1 MKTMNKNFKLSVL
14 AVAVAGALSAL
25 PAQADDQEAA
35 ALKTPSNF
43 LELGPIYN
51 SADSAKYGEYTGL
64 DRSGWYLGGNLGV
77 RGGNAYSNNE
87 GGGTERWS
95 IFGDDLGLTSRN
107 LRATSSN
114 QGSWSVGVVYDEL
127 RHYITDTYTTPY
139 MGAMG
144 NNVFTLPSNFGT
156 ASNTTALNTTQL
168 GAFHP
173 LEISSTRANTTFNS
187 NLIINSRWNVSFDYN
202 HLDQSGAKLMGFGAA
217 ALNGANGEVVSI
229 LPMPTNWQTD
239 TINLALNWKGDKGHM
254 TGSYFGSLFRNNY
267 NQVTFETF
275 GGANTLQNMSTAPSN
290 MFHQLNLS
298 GGYAF
303 SDRTKLAGNLS
314 YGRNTQDTGFVV
326 DPGMMVS
333 PAPRSSLGGLVN
345 NSHGDLKLTDQTTRK
360 LKLTAGIKYD
370 ERDNQT
376 SSNIYNFNAI
386 SGETG
391 SIANYPN
398 TPLSTRK
405 YLVELAGDYAL
416 AQRQSVR
423 VAYAYEDV
431 SRWCNQYAVNAGY
444 PAGTNCVVA
453 TATKD
458 NRLDAT
464 YKLKANDSLDFRLG
478 YLYSDRNS
486 NFDPNAIAAF
496 IGTKGNPV
504 TATTLVPG
512 LNAGDFPGFYPM
524 FDASRT
530 EQGPKANVNWQVSDR
545 LSLALGGK
553 YLEDNY
559 YDSTY
564 GVKNGKFWSLNLDA
578 NYLYRENGSV
588 SAYFTRQSRERTMT
602 NLQNGPT
609 TTTTATATRISVP
622 ANGSWNN
629 TLTDDDT
636 TFGLGAK
643 QGGLMHGKLE
653 LTGDITYSLGNT
665 NYGTQLNYA
674 TTTTTGLTCSDPS
687 IMSCG
692 SLPDIRNAMTQLKLG
707 GAYQVDKNSKVAL
720 KYIYQHLNSN
730 DYYFNGYQYGYT
742 PTTLLP
748 SNQQPGSYNVNT
760 VAVTYVYNF

>member
-1 MKTMNKNFKLSVL
+1 MKNMNPHFKLSVL
-14 AVAVAGALSAL
+14 ALAVAAALTAL

-64 DRSGWYLGGNLGV
+64 DRSGWYLGGNMGI
-77 RGGNAYSNNE
+77 RGGNAYNNNE

-95 IFGDDLGLTSRN
+95 IFGDDLGLTSRT
-107 LRATSSN
+107 LKGTYSN
-114 QGSWSVGVVYDEL
+114 QGSWSVGVGYDEL
-127 RHYITDTYTTPY
+127 RHYITDTYQTPY

-144 NNVFTLPSNFGT
+144 NNVFTLPSSFGT
-156 ASNTTALNTTQL
+156 ASNTTTLNSAQL

-173 LEISSTRANTTFNS
+173 LEISSTRANTSFNS
-187 NLIINSRWNVSFDYN
+187 NLIINSRLNLSFDYN

-217 ALNGANGEVVSI
+217 ALNGASGEVVSI
-229 LPMPTNWQTD
+229 LPMPTSYQTD

-254 TGSYFGSLFRNNY
+254 TGGYYGSLFRNNY
-267 NQVTFETF
+267 NQVTFQTF

-290 MFHQLNLS
+290 MFHQLNLA
-298 GGYAF
+298 GGYNF
-303 SDRTKLAGNLS
+303 SERTKFAGNLS
-314 YGRNTQDTGFVV
+314 YGRNTQDSGFVV

-333 PAPRSSLGGLVN
+333 PMPRTSLDGLVN
-345 NSHGDLKLTDQTTRK
+345 TTHADMKLTDQTTRK
-360 LKLTAGIKYD
+360 LKLSAGLKYD

-386 SGETG
+386 SGETA

-405 YLVELAGDYAL
+405 YQVELAGDYAL
-416 AQRQSVR
+416 AKKQNLRL
-423 VAYAYEDV
+423 AYTYEDT
-431 SRWCNQYAVNAGY
+431 SRWCNQYGVNAGY

-453 TATKD
+453 TSTKD
-458 NRLDAT
+458 NRMDAT
-464 YKLKANDSLDFRLG
+464 YKLQPYESLNVRLG
-478 YLYSDRNS
+478 YVYSDRNS

-504 TATTLVPG
+504 TATTLIPG

-530 EQGPKANVNWQVSDR
+530 QQGPKANLNWQATDR
-545 LSLALGGK
+545 LSLGMGGK
-553 YLEDNY
+553 YTEDNY

-564 GVKNGKFWSLNLDA
+564 GVKSGKSWSLNLDA
-578 NYLYRENGSV
+578 NYQYRESGSL
-588 SAYFTRQSRERTMT
+588 SAYFTRQARERTMT

-609 TTTTATATRISVP
+609 TVTTATATRISVP

-636 TFGLGAK
+636 TFGLGIK
-643 QGGLMHGKLE
+643 QGGFMQGKLE
-653 LTGDITYSLGNT
+653 LTGDLTYSLGNT

-674 TTTTTGLTCSDPS
+674 TTTTTGLTCGAAS

-707 GAYQVDKNSKVAL
+707 STYQVDKNSKVAL
-720 KYIYQHLNSN
+720 RYIYQHLSSN
-730 DYYFNGYQYGYT
+730 DYYYNGYQYLYT
-742 PTTLLP
+742 PTTLMAT
-748 SNQQPGSYNVNT
+748 NQQPGGYSVNT